1 MTEGQTMRIFVQAL
15 LLCSLASAP
24 VVSSAA
30 PGDRGKRLFI
40 QCQACHSMAAG
51 APHKV
56 GPNLHGT
63 INARAA
69 SRPGYAYSPALAKSR
84 LIWDDKTLDRWLLKP
99 SAMVPGNKMVFTGMA
114 NAKDR
119 QEIIAYMKKAAR

>member
-1 MTEGQTMRIFVQAL
+1 MKILYHAL
-15 LLCSLASAP
+15 LPALLCWTSST
-24 VVSSAA
+24 SAA

-40 QCQACHSMAAG
+40 QCQACHSVSAG

-63 INARAA
+63 VNARAA
-69 SRPGYAYSPALAKSR
+69 SRSGYAYSPALKKSG
-84 LIWDDKTLDRWLLKP
+84 LIWDDKTLDRWLAKP
-99 SAMVPGNKMVFTGMA
+99 ATVVPGNKMVFTGMA

-119 QEIIAYMKKAAR
+119 QEIIDYMKRATR

>member
-1 MTEGQTMRIFVQAL
+1 MKILLHAL
-15 LLCSLASAP
+15 LPTFLCWTASA
-24 VVSSAA
+24 SAA

-40 QCQACHSMAAG
+40 QCQACHSVNAG

-63 INARAA
+63 VNARAA
-69 SRPGYAYSPALAKSR
+69 SRAGYAYSPALKKSG
-84 LIWDDKTLDRWLLKP
+84 LVWDDKALDKWLAKP
-99 SAMVPGNKMVFTGMA
+99 TAVVPGNKMVFNGMA

-119 QEIIAYMKKAAR
+119 QEIIAYMKRATR